1 VIICLIVA
9 GTAALLW
16 IFTSSDK
23 SRLRGKTVTIAAL
36 AAAVLFFVL
45 GCFTIVGTRQI
56 AIVTTFGRP
65 NGVSLNNGFHGK
77 WPWQMTHQMDGA
89 VQIDKYV

>member
-1 VIICLIVA
+1 MTWQIVFVIICLIVA

-36 AAAVLFFVL
+36 AASRSSAPAKSRSSPPSAVLT
-45 GCFTIVGTRQI
+45 G
-56 AIVTTFGRP
+56 
-65 NGVSLNNGFHGK
+65 
-77 WPWQMTHQMDGA
+77 
-89 VQIDKYV
+89 